1 MKNLEAPVARHTTGK
16 LPTHSNSGNLASN
29 FKSLNSTAL
38 RFILSKA
45 GFLTEEGKPTR
56 AAIDGGLLDKCEKSF
71 LWNLKAVEAMLLKLG
86 NPVERQYANQ
96 KLAPLNTSEPVWVNL
111 GTIGM
116 HFNVTAKTVGQW
128 IDKLKLKDS
137 DGMASE
143 KTLERG
149 LATVTEMSAG
159 SGTKTRKINQWN
171 LRPMQELL
179 LRAGH
184 PLNFDYEKNLKGK
197 GKNSNVEVTS
207 IDARAKEFA
216 NDFAALFNNPETRAQ
231 TQTLVRKTPR
241 MIQAKAELLMNKPGF
256 LTNGEYL
263 KRMKQ

>member
-1 MKNLEAPVARHTTGK
+1 MEILEAPVARHITGK
-16 LPTHSNSGNLASN
+16 LPTHSKSADLAGN
-29 FKSLNSTAL
+29 FKSLESNAL
-38 RFILSKA
+38 RFILTKA
-45 GFLTEEGKPTR
+45 GYLSEEGRPTR
-56 AAIDGGLLDKCEKSF
+56 TAIDAGLLDKCEKAF
-71 LWNLKAVEAMLLKLG
+71 LWNLKEVQAALLRLG
-86 NPVERQYANQ
+86 SPVERQYANQ

-116 HFNVTAKTVGQW
+116 HFNVTAKVVGQW
-128 IDKLKLKDS
+128 IDKLGLKDS

-143 KTLERG
+143 STLERG

-159 SGTKTRKINQWN
+159 NGNKTRKINQWN

-184 PLNFDYEKNLKGK
+184 PLDFDYEKNLKGK

-216 NDFAALFNNPETRAQ
+216 KDFAALFNNPETRAQ
-231 TQTLVRKTPR
+231 TQALVRKTPK

-256 LTNGEYL
+256 LTKGEYL
-263 KRMKQ
+263 KRLKK